1 MPDIDT
7 HNLIVD
13 FGKHKGKR
21 WTRVPVGYLKW
32 LSNNADGERNDIAQA
47 ELNRRGTTTPSDLVL
62 SGHAIDRASQ
72 CTDEWKEEGVFSWL
86 TKLANQALDKLDQQC
101 QEMLGC
107 DAPRLPGEDEVIE
120 YNGYKLV
127 FNYGKI
133 YPTLK
138 TIIKR

>member
-1 MPDIDT
+1 MSEIDT

-13 FGKHKGKR
+13 FGKHNGER

-32 LSNNADGERNDIAQA
+32 LSNNADGKRNEIARA
-47 ELNRRGTTTPSDLVL
+47 ELERRGTTTPTDLTL

-72 CTDEWKEEGVFSWL
+72 VTDEWKKEGVFSWL
-86 TKLANQALDKLDQQC
+86 TKVANEALEKIDQA
-101 QEMLGC
+101 
-107 DAPRLPGEDEVIE
+107 DAKEDISVEH
-120 YNGYKLV
+120 NGYKLV
-127 FNYGKI
+127 FTFGKI